1 MMPISLRYSQVLQ
14 RKLFQYRNLPY
25 KFSYACQNQWFGNET
40 SVSHDQPPLGVVR
53 EYVCTYLGINSL
65 HYSEVWLGVQPHR
78 LFRPLLQACRVRGSS
93 RYTSMNL
100 LQVKGQKSPDLPGLA
115 SIGSRAQVWVC
126 TRAEW
131 GRVAQEPGDEFPNV
145 MKGAKLAC
153 ISMPTVRVWNTSTH
167 FGLLAYCILKL
178 VEDILFINY
187 STRIH
192 CRTAGKQETFE
203 GKNFRKFR
211 GFVAIAKVFS
221 TKLGVWHPLAAQ
233 ASNSQKFF
241 SGNIVFSHQFT
252 KYFSLKNSM
261 TCSCYILFRC

>member
-25 KFSYACQNQWFGNET
+25 KFSYACQNQWFGNKT

-53 EYVCTYLGINSL
+53 EYACTYLGIDPL
-65 HYSEVWLGVQPHR
+65 HYSEVWLGVQPCR
-78 LFRPLLQACRVRGSS
+78 LFRPLLQACRVRGSKQIHEYVQA
-93 RYTSMNL
+93 RIY

-131 GRVAQEPGDEFPNV
+131 GRVAQEPGDEFPYV

-167 FGLLAYCILKL
+167 FGLLAYCM
-178 VEDILFINY
+178 Y
-187 STRIH
+187 T
-192 CRTAGKQETFE
+192 
-203 GKNFRKFR
+203 
-211 GFVAIAKVFS
+211 
-221 TKLGVWHPLAAQ
+221 
-233 ASNSQKFF
+233 
-241 SGNIVFSHQFT
+241 
-252 KYFSLKNSM
+252 Y
-261 TCSCYILFRC
+261 